1 MQVLTGFNEFI
12 ALALFIPLPF
22 AAFLL
27 LINVLVRAFVR
38 RRYL

>member
-1 MQVLTGFNEFI
+1 MVLTGFNEFLSLI
-12 ALALFIPLPF
+12 LIVPLLFAPF
-22 AAFLL
+22 LI